1 MRQHVG
7 GKMRNLEGRGSATG
21 DKGLIAKSQ
30 RVPSV
35 HSRLTTGKMETQGTF
50 SFSKKKKKI
59 TVPCFYLMP

>member
-1 MRQHVG
+1 
-7 GKMRNLEGRGSATG
+7 MRNLEGRGSATG

-50 SFSKKKKKI
+50 SFSKKKKKNHCALLLPYAI
-59 TVPCFYLMP
+59 GVYLIL